1 MMILKRFFDA
11 KLAQAS
17 YLIGDGG
24 AKAAVVIDANRDIE
38 QYLQAAAAEG
48 LAITHV
54 TETHIHADF
63 VSGSRELAARA
74 GATLLLS
81 DEGDDDWK
89 YAFAREAPAVLLRDG
104 DTFAVGSV
112 RLEAVH
118 TPGHTPE
125 HLMFVVTDTA
135 TSDEPLAAVT
145 GDFLFVGDVGRPD
158 LLERAAHVH
167 GTMEAGA
174 RALFRSLQR
183 LQPLP
188 DHLQIWPGHGA
199 GSACGKG
206 LGSLPQTTLG
216 YERRVNWAFQVADEE
231 TFVRRV
237 LEGQPEPPAYFA
249 EMKRIN
255 KEGPPPAALRRPPRL
270 TEARLEQL
278 LGAGALVVD
287 TRPASE
293 YASAHVPG
301 SINLPLT
308 RAFTTWAGWLLP
320 YRRDFY
326 LIVDERC
333 AHCLDET
340 VRDLS
345 LIGLDRVDGYFGTD
359 VLERWTAGGGRVAR
373 LESTEVPQ
381 LAEQLQADTVQVLDV
396 RSAAEYDAGH
406 IPGARHVPLG
416 DLPQRMDALSR
427 ARPTVVHCQTG
438 ARAAIGASLL
448 DARGFPRV
456 RTLRG
461 GFAAW
466 RAAGHPVETGRRES
480 AVTSR

>member
-1 MMILKRFFDA
+1 MMILKRFFDP

-17 YLIGDGG
+17 YLIGDAG
-24 AKAAVVIDANRDIE
+24 AKTAVVIDANRDIE
-38 QYLQAAAAEG
+38 QYLQAAAADS

-63 VSGSRELAARA
+63 VSGSRELAART

-81 DEGDDDWK
+81 DEGGDAWR
-89 YAFAREAPAVLLRDG
+89 YAFARAARAVLLHDG

-112 RLEAVH
+112 RFEAVH

-135 TSDEPLAAVT
+135 TGEEPLAAVT

-158 LLERAAHVH
+158 LLERAARMQ

-174 RALFRSLQR
+174 RALFGSLKR
-183 LQPLP
+183 LHGLP

-231 TFVRRV
+231 TFLRRV
-237 LEGQPEPPAYFA
+237 LEGQPDPPAYFA

-255 KEGPPPAALRRPPRL
+255 KEGPSPAALRRPPRL
-270 TEARLEQL
+270 TESRLDHL
-278 LGAGALVVD
+278 VDAGALVID
-287 TRPASE
+287 TRPASD
-293 YASAHVPG
+293 YASGHVPG

-308 RAFTTWAGWLLP
+308 RAFTTWAGWLVP
-320 YRRDFY
+320 YRRDVY

-333 AHCLDET
+333 PQCLDEA

-345 LIGLDRVDGYFGTD
+345 LIGLDRVDGYFGAD
-359 VLERWTAGGGRVAR
+359 VLERWKARGGDLARIEATDASRV
-373 LESTEVPQ
+373 
-381 LAEQLQADTVQVLDV
+381 AEQLRGGVQVLDV
-396 RSAAEYDAGH
+396 RSGAEYDAGH
-406 IPGARHVPLG
+406 IPGAQHIPLG
-416 DLPQRMDALSR
+416 ELPRRMDALSR

-438 ARAAIGASLL
+438 SRAAIAASLL

-456 RTLRG
+456 QTLRG
-461 GFAAW
+461 GFAEW
-466 RAAGHPVETGRRES
+466 RAAGHPVETGGRES
-480 AVTSR
+480 AVASR